1 MSSFDRI
8 NQIENRISQMEA
20 RLEGGSPVQRANTGK
35 PAITSG
41 RGGGSNQVS
50 FESILNTVSADKQFR
65 PTAGATGPSA
75 TWSGG
80 SKDFDGMI
88 ADASKKHGV
97 DESLIRAVI
106 KQESAF
112 NPKATSSCGAQ
123 GLMQLMPD
131 TAKELGCVDAYDPYQ
146 NIMGGAKYLRQ
157 LLDRFNGNQTL
168 AIASYNAGPGSVDKY
183 GGIPPFG
190 ETQNYVSRVMENY
203 RNYKMGG

>member
-20 RLEGGSPVQRANTGK
+20 RLEGGSPIQRANTAK
-35 PAITSG
+35 PGITSG
-41 RGGGSNQVS
+41 RSGGSNQVS

-65 PTAGATGPSA
+65 PTGGASSTSS

-123 GLMQLMPD
+123 GLMQLMPA
-131 TAKELGCVDAYDPYQ
+131 TAAGLGVTDPSNPQQ
-146 NIMGGAKYLRQ
+146 NIEGGVKYLAQQ
-157 LLDRFNGNQTL
+157 LKAFNGDVKL
-168 AIASYNAGPGSVDKY
+168 ALAAYNAGPGNVQRY
-183 GGIPPFG
+183 NGVPPFA
-190 ETQNYVSRVMENY
+190 ETQQYVANITGMM
-203 RNYKMGG
+203 RNTQLS